1 MDEVFKEIRKRKA
14 LAEKLAAE
22 ENNGKEFRIYQ
33 RAYADALTF
42 VLEESVGKR
51 EMLDRQRKNN
61 AYLQIY
67 PHKCFYG
74 AFCFVLGDA
83 CNRFS
88 KIRQLRIF

>member
-42 VLEESVGKR
+42 VLEEF
-51 EMLDRQRKNN
+51 E
-61 AYLQIY
+61 
-67 PHKCFYG
+67 
-74 AFCFVLGDA
+74 
-83 CNRFS
+83 FS
-88 KIRQLRIF
+88 EYDFS